1 MAVFLLC
8 WQHLKCAYFSPAKQ
22 CFKSQKTKQINQNSQ
37 VKCGVAHWCH
47 VLPRGQSFL
56 EKIKLLSGWVGRRAQ
71 FAGSEKK
78 CMQYRKGCLVWVV
91 SVQGALSIINWGR
104 QGERGWGDLKTG
116 GDSTESRSGDSAG
129 QWDVPTTAKE
139 CFIGGMQWTV
149 DTMKKIRKTYKPL

>member
-37 VKCGVAHWCH
+37 VKCGVVHWCH

-56 EKIKLLSGWVGRRAQ
+56 EKIKLLSGWVGRCAQ

-78 CMQYRKGCLVWVV
+78 MHAVQKGLFSVGGV
-91 SVQGALSIINWGR
+91 SSRSIIHNQLREAGR
-104 QGERGWGDLKTG
+104 RRVRGPQNRWRLNREQEWRLPRAVGCSDHHQRMLYRRNAVDRGYNEKDQEDL
-116 GDSTESRSGDSAG
+116 
-129 QWDVPTTAKE
+129 
-139 CFIGGMQWTV
+139 
-149 DTMKKIRKTYKPL
+149 